1 MAEIRFPVKDRFNEK
16 ILKLCEELGIS
27 KAEYVK
33 NLIINDL
40 KNKEGVFK
48 K

>member
-1 MAEIRFPVKDRFNEK
+1 MAEIRFPVKDKFNEK
-16 ILKLCEELGIS
+16 ILKVCEALGIS
-27 KAEYVK
+27 KSDYVK

-40 KNKEGVFK
+40 KNKEGESK